1 MIRMISNNTSDY
13 VATDLI
19 HCMWCQHAER
29 YDYLFPNEPH
39 HLTNEPC
46 PFNHVKVKQIERP
59 IVDNPDSFN
68 VSTNRA
74 NSEVANIMATGNY
87 GNFGKIYD
95 QNQNIQEPKF
105 NFSRKIL
112 KPLDLNE
119 NSQPNQSN
127 EQQSR
132 LLGGYGNT
140 ESEESINLIRKR
152 DGNSSNPNNTN
163 NPNAPSTKV

>member
-1 MIRMISNNTSDY
+1 
-13 VATDLI
+13 
-19 HCMWCQHAER
+19 MWCQHAER

-46 PFNHVKVKQIERP
+46 PFNHVKIKQVEKP
-59 IVDNPDSFN
+59 VVDNPDSFN

-74 NSEVANIMATGNY
+74 NLEANGNY

-95 QNQNIQEPKF
+95 QNQNIQEPRL
-105 NFSRKIL
+105 NLNRKVI

-119 NSQPNQSN
+119 NSHQNLN

-132 LLGGYGNT
+132 LLSDYKNT

-152 DGNSSNPNNTN
+152 DGNSSNPNNP
-163 NPNAPSTKV
+163 NPPSTKV